1 MSLIVLMAQRQRK
14 TPAYKALS
22 AELRSA
28 IESNHFGDNGR
39 MPTEAELGRR
49 YRVSRHTVRQAFQEL
64 VADGLVYRVPGRGT
78 FVTGL
83 AKRGRYLRSIGTIEE
98 LMSWPGTEM
107 EVIESLEVV
116 ADAGAAARLDLRT
129 EEVATLLVRRLYG
142 GSPFVVT
149 RIYLPP
155 DVAKQIREEGRPAE
169 TDSTVIGTLDEFIPS
184 TVAGASQIITAKLL
198 PEELAAYIEYE
209 PGACALHVER
219 TYFDREGHAVE
230 FATSFYNPLRYTY
243 RLELRRMVST

>member
-1 MSLIVLMAQRQRK
+1 MVQRQRR
-14 TPAYKALS
+14 TPAYKELS
-22 AELRSA
+22 ANLRSA
-28 IESNHFGDNGR
+28 IESNHFGDSGR

-49 YRVSRHTVRQAFQEL
+49 YGVSRHTVRQAFQEL
-64 VADGLVYRVPGRGT
+64 VAEGLVYRVPGRGT

-83 AKRGRYLRSIGTIEE
+83 AKRGRYLRSIGTLEE

-107 EVIESLEVV
+107 ELIESMEVV
-116 ADAGAAARLDLRT
+116 TDASAAARLDLLT

-142 GSPFVVT
+142 GAPFVVT

-155 DVAKQIREEGRPAE
+155 EVAKQMKAEERPAE
-169 TDSTVIGTLDEFIPS
+169 TDSTVIGTLDEFLVHP
-184 TVAGASQIITAKLL
+184 VAGASQIITAKPL
-198 PEELAAYIEYE
+198 PEKLSAYIEYE
-209 PGACALHVER
+209 PGACALQVER

-230 FATSFYNPLRYTY
+230 FAISFYNPNRYTY

>member
-1 MSLIVLMAQRQRK
+1 MMRRQRK

-22 AELRSA
+22 AKLRSA
-28 IESNHFGDNGR
+28 IESNQFGDAGR

-49 YRVSRHTVRQAFQEL
+49 YSVSRHTVRQAFQEL
-64 VADGLVYRVPGRGT
+64 VAEGLVYRVPGRGT

-83 AKRGRYLRSIGTIEE
+83 AKRGQYLRSIGTIEE

-116 ADAGAAARLDLRT
+116 TDTSAAARLELLT
-129 EEVATLLVRRLYG
+129 EEVATLLVVRLYG
-142 GSPFVVT
+142 DSPFVVT

-155 DVAKQIREEGRPAE
+155 DVAKQMRAEGRPAK
-169 TDSTVIGTLDEFIPS
+169 TDSTVIGTLDEFIPHP
-184 TVAGASQIITAKLL
+184 VAAASQIITAELL
-198 PEELAAYIEYE
+198 PENLAAYIEYT
-209 PGACALHVER
+209 PGACALHVQR

-230 FATSFYNPLRYTY
+230 FASSFYNPNRYPY